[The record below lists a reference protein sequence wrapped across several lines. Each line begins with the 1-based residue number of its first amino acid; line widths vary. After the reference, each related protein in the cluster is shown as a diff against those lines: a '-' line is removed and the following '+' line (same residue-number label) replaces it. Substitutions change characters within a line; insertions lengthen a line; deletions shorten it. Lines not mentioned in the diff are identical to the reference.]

1 MKIRKYI
8 KFLPLIIL
16 FSSCSENYI
25 LNKAVKGKIVSNDL
39 AIKDVSIKYDS
50 TDVLSP
56 QNIKTDLSGFFILP
70 KVEIRGYKEF
80 ISLQKE
86 TNVNLI
92 ITKSNYKT
100 IKINLDKYNNDNDTI
115 DVGIIYLI
123 RQ

>member
-8 KFLPLIIL
+8 KFLTLIIL

-25 LNKAVKGKIVSNDL
+25 LHKAVKGKIVSNDL